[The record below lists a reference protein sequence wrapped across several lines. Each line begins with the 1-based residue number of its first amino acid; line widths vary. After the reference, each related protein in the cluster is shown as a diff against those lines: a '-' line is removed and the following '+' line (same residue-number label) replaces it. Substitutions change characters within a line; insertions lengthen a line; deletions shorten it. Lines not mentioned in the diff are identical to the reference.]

1 MFYLISSYFIYLGL
15 YLFPFLILI
24 FSLSRFTTDC
34 CVIGNVS
41 TLGVGLW
48 GFKSLQSDWFFIF
61 FIFIYIKK
69 NLTKVF
75 YHLLF
80 LYIFMPQLVPFY
92 FLNLL
97 TFGILAIALLLFFIS
112 TLILPNILRLLIARI
127 LIVKL

>member
-61 FIFIYIKK
+61 FILIYFYIF
-69 NLTKVF
+69 LF

>member
-24 FSLSRFTTDC
+24 FSLSLFTSVW
-34 CVIGNVS
+34 CVVGYVS
-41 TLGVGLW
+41 LLRVVFWL
-48 GFKSLQSDWFFIF
+48 FLSLYFFLFFFF
-61 FIFIYIKK
+61 FIFIYFYIF
-69 NLTKVF
+69 LF

>member
-61 FIFIYIKK
+61 FFFFYFYIF
-69 NLTKVF
+69 LF

>member
-48 GFKSLQSDWFFIF
+48 GFKSLQSDWFFLF
-61 FIFIYIKK
+61 FIFIYFYIF
-69 NLTKVF
+69 LF

>member
-48 GFKSLQSDWFFIF
+48 GFKSLQSDWFFLF
-61 FIFIYIKK
+61 CIFIYFYIF
-69 NLTKVF
+69 LF

>member
-61 FIFIYIKK
+61 FIFVYFYIF
-69 NLTKVF
+69 LF

>member
-61 FIFIYIKK
+61 FIFIY
-69 NLTKVF
+69 F
-75 YHLLF
+75 YIFLFDHLLF

>member
-61 FIFIYIKK
+61 FFFLYFYIF
-69 NLTKVF
+69 LF

>member
-61 FIFIYIKK
+61 FIFIYFYIF
-69 NLTKVF
+69 LF

>member
-61 FIFIYIKK
+61 FIFICFYIF
-69 NLTKVF
+69 LF

>member
-61 FIFIYIKK
+61 FIFIYFYIFF
-69 NLTKVF
+69 F

>member
-1 MFYLISSYFIYLGL
+1 MFYLISSYFIILDL
-15 YLFPFLILI
+15 TSFLILI

-48 GFKSLQSDWFFIF
+48 GFKSLQSDWFLYFLFIF
-61 FIFIYIKK
+61 LYFYI
-69 NLTKVF
+69 
-75 YHLLF
+75 F
-80 LYIFMPQLVPFY
+80 LYIFIIYFLYFFMPQLVPFY

-97 TFGILAIALLLFFIS
+97 TFGILAIALLLFFVS